1 MQYTKV
7 FKNKLGVDRDVQIE
21 IFNEFHNM
29 PERGLNLA
37 GLKVSDGELV
47 LNIHLD
53 YEDVL
58 ELHNS
63 LTEYIDKC
71 KNKR

>member
-1 MQYTKV
+1 MEYIKV
-7 FKNKLGVDRDVQIE
+7 FENKLGVDRDVQIE
-21 IFNEFHNM
+21 IFNEFNDI

-37 GLKVSDGELV
+37 GLKVSDGGLI

-53 YEDVL
+53 YKDVL

-71 KNKR
+71 KDER

>member
-1 MQYTKV
+1 MEYIKV
-7 FKNKLGVDRDVQIE
+7 FKNKLGIERDVQIE
-21 IFNEFHNM
+21 MFNEFHDI
-29 PERGLNLA
+29 PEQGLNLA
-37 GLKVSDGELV
+37 GLRVSDGKLI

-53 YEDVL
+53 YKDVL

-71 KNKR
+71 KNER